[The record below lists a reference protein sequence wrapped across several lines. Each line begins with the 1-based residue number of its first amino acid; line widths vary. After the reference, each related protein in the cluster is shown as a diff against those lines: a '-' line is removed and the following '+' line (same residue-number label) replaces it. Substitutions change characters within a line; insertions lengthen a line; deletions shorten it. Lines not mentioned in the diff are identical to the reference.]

1 MNQWEIAEKIYEKVS
16 ELVIKEKN
24 DICKLKVKDI
34 CQTACDKNGQK
45 IIVDEQMYEQPAMFE
60 MCLSIGFV
68 GDDYIEMLRK
78 YCEIAVFLKDNP
90 AIERGDEFK
99 WHGMTGNVVFLE
111 PVVRKLDSADKK
123 DKKAD
128 EKIELLYKVGFGL
141 NSQKAFGFK
150 RIEKREIR
158 GLLK

>member
-90 AIERGDEFK
+90 AIEIGDEFK
-99 WHGMTGNVVFLE
+99 WHGMTGFC
-111 PVVRKLDSADKK
+111 
-123 DKKAD
+123 
-128 EKIELLYKVGFGL
+128 G
-141 NSQKAFGFK
+141 QKGGRENRASIQS
-150 RIEKREIR
+150 RIWP
-158 GLLK
+158 